1 MDTLKTVTI
10 IGFDGALASAIT
22 GVIDLFRLA
31 GVTWARIH
39 GQPPQPLFRTRLL
52 TEDGTPCRCIN
63 GVSII
68 ADGSWQTSLP
78 AADELVMIPT
88 IGAPI
93 DTVLAANAALI
104 NWLREFE
111 RTTGDDV
118 RVASNC
124 TGAFLLAEAGLLDGR
139 EATTHWG
146 FSEVLRHRFPA
157 VNLRPEK
164 LVTVDGPVAC
174 AGGGMAWW
182 DLGVYLVE
190 RLSGAQVARELAK
203 AFVLDVG
210 RTSQAE
216 YSVLQAR
223 RYHSDAAILRL
234 QDWLEGHFQEPVTS
248 TALAQEAGL
257 SERSLLR
264 RFKAATGESPTA
276 YLQLVRVEAARR
288 RLERGREG
296 LESVTRAV
304 GYEDV
309 SSFSRL
315 FRKHTGLSPG
325 AYRAKFSR

>member
-1 MDTLKTVTI
+1 MKTVTI

-39 GQPPQPLFRTRLL
+39 DQPPQPLFRTRLL
-52 TEDGTPCRCIN
+52 TEDGGPCRCIN
-63 GVSII
+63 GVSIV
-68 ADGSWQTSLP
+68 ADGSWQTSPP

-93 DTVLAANAALI
+93 EKVLAANSALI
-104 NWLREFE
+104 DWLRSFD
-111 RTTGDDV
+111 TATGDDV

-124 TGAFLLAEAGLLDGR
+124 TGAFLLAAAGLLDGR

-146 FSEVLRHRFPA
+146 FSEAFRRRFPE

-164 LVTVDGPVAC
+164 LVTVDAPVAC

-190 RLSGAQVARELAK
+190 RMAGAQVARELAK

-223 RYHSDAAILRL
+223 RYHSDPAILKL
-234 QDWLEGHFQEPVTS
+234 QDWLEGHYTRRIT
-248 TALAQEAGL
+248 TAELAARAGL

-264 RFKAATGESPTA
+264 RFTAATGESPTA

-288 RLERGREG
+288 RLESNREG
-296 LESVTRAV
+296 LEAVTRAV
-304 GYEDV
+304 GYDDV

-325 AYRAKFSR
+325 SYRAKFSR